1 VPTDTTAG
9 YCATHDCHH
18 PKLER
23 CPQCRAARNSIIKV
37 ASPKADTT
45 ELRIL
50 AATARLRE
58 AACWN
63 EFKRYSSPDLESDTP
78 TEIDPHIAV
87 KFSAETVKHARLAME
102 IESKVAE
109 LEHDQWLIEQDRARG
124 GDN

>member
-1 VPTDTTAG
+1 VPTDTTGG
-9 YCATHDCHH
+9 YCATHERHH

-23 CPQCRAARNSIIKV
+23 CPDCRAARASIIKV

-63 EFKRYSSPDLESDTP
+63 EFKRYSSVDPESD
-78 TEIDPHIAV
+78 EDPDPNVAV

-102 IESKVAE
+102 IESRIADI
-109 LEHDQWLIEQDRARG
+109 EHDQWLVEQDRARSG